1 MNKTKQCF
9 KKTGGVTAENAG
21 GRRVGEVGSEKR
33 LFAVADDREIIQWND
48 ACGHGCLHGVALREN
63 RLS

>member
-1 MNKTKQCF
+1 MNKTKQCL

-33 LFAVADDREIIQWND
+33 LFAVADDQEIIQ
-48 ACGHGCLHGVALREN
+48 
-63 RLS
+63 